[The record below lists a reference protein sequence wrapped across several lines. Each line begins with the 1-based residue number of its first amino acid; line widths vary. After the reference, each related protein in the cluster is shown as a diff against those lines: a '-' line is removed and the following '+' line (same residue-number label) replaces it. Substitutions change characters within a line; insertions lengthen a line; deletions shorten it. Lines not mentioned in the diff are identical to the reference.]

1 MPMKF
6 KETVKVL
13 VNRQAKTYRTVH
25 SYMHNTSTDKIQE
38 AYDNANTKPKHR
50 QKYRNELVR
59 RGALNG

>member
-13 VNRQAKTYRTVH
+13 VNRQAKTYRTVN